1 VFAEARKDQ
10 PMLLRFGYTG
20 PDWPMLRQL
29 GFTGLDWPMLLH
41 DIFHLNITDRD
52 QQRDSACDAIGLIL
66 QSLEDAQ
73 RPSSDRLFTA
83 ELTRPSAAVPGN
95 LPSCP
100 KLSYHF
106 NIRKSGRE
114 KEGTK

>member
-1 VFAEARKDQ
+1 
-10 PMLLRFGYTG
+10 MLLRFGYTG

>member
-20 PDWPMLRQL
+20 P
-29 GFTGLDWPMLLH
+29 DWPMLLH

-66 QSLEDAQ
+66 RSLEDAQ